1 MTDLTMN
8 SPWPARFMAWVHQR
22 FALPNALLFFILYIT
37 AAVVARAAAGGE
49 IALGGLDVVAC
60 VVTWS
65 FFLLLRVLT
74 STRTMNW
81 TARTTRPA
89 CCKAA

>member
-37 AAVVARAAAGGE
+37 AAVVARTAAAGE
-49 IALGGLDVVAC
+49 IALGGLDVLAC
-60 VVTWS
+60 VVTS
-65 FFLLLRVLT
+65 CCCAFLT
-74 STRTMNW
+74 STRITNW
-81 TARTTRPA
+81 IARTTPPA